1 MSSHTMAPLPT
12 PREREV
18 LAKLAEGLRNREI
31 ADDLG
36 VTERTVRFHLEQL
49 FQKLEV
55 GSRLRLIR
63 AAAAH
68 GWLA

>member
-1 MSSHTMAPLPT
+1 MAPLPT